1 MRNSEVEQD
10 LLMWLK
16 TQLSDTQ
23 FVTFLENPEAITT
36 MNRWIQLVKRA
47 QKMEQPTADPDV
59 IASITSVENHDDPP
73 LITVGPA
80 IQTSFEKCELQNQSE
95 QKNNQ
100 KKQDLSLP
108 SALPQKEIVQ
118 DVAVSTE
125 DIVVS
130 TVINENQSDL
140 EIQLEE
146 TVTMRPLSEED
157 ALKQIQLI
165 CSNGRSDVPYHSAIE
180 YQVLATQQGML
191 PLLVIEEV
199 TIPDELEG
207 IQFNPETQR
216 LEGVPK
222 AAGNYILIVKW
233 HGLPNKAD
241 NDVNSNAIA
250 NFNVEINQPISQETP
265 LELIINPNPDS
276 LWQDIPADHTDPYY
290 KESTAFDYCV
300 LQTGYHLAAA
310 SRRGRS
316 HAHVG
321 SFRDDDY
328 YVNALNNGWIIMVVA
343 DGAGSAVNSRKGSA
357 IAVHSVGQFFTKKLN
372 TAHNTRL
379 DRQIA
384 EWQIDDQQQLGQLR
398 EWFREALLRAIDDIE
413 SEAAIRQLEVKS
425 YATTLLVTLARPM
438 VNSLF
443 AVNCAIGD
451 GAITAYGTDG
461 KIRLLS
467 TPDSGEFAGQT
478 RFLDRQTVV
487 SEQFF
492 HRVTMGKWQDVS
504 HLLLLTDGITDPKF
518 ETEQQLTAPAHW
530 DALIAEITP
539 ALDSDNPGSALLEWM
554 KFMSRGHHDDRTI
567 VVLWQKK
574 SETVKSK
581 DPLQVDHGSCE

>member
-1 MRNSEVEQD
+1 MEQD

-461 KIRLLS
+461 KVRLLS

>member
-1 MRNSEVEQD
+1 MEQD
-10 LLMWLK
+10 LLTWLK
-16 TQLSDTQ
+16 TQLSDAQ
-23 FVTFLENPEAITT
+23 FLTFFENPEAVET
-36 MNRWIQLVKRA
+36 MNRWIQLVKRV
-47 QKMEQPTADPDV
+47 QEIEQSVTDSDA
-59 IASITSVENHDDPP
+59 IASITSVKNYDAPP
-73 LITVGPA
+73 LITMGPA
-80 IQTSFEKCELQNQSE
+80 IQTSFEKCELQDQSE

-100 KKQDLSLP
+100 KKQALSLP
-108 SALPQKEIVQ
+108 TALPQEVIVQ

-125 DIVVS
+125 DIAVS
-130 TVINENQSDL
+130 TVINENQSAL
-140 EIQLEE
+140 GIQLEE
-146 TVTMRPLSEED
+146 TVTMPPLSEED

-199 TIPDELEG
+199 TIPDELKG

-222 AAGNYILIVKW
+222 VAGNYILIVKW
-233 HGLPNKAD
+233 HWLPNKAAHD
-241 NDVNSNAIA
+241 ANSSGIA
-250 NFNVEINQPISQETP
+250 NFNVEINQPVSQETP

-290 KESTAFDYCV
+290 KESTAFDYYV

-316 HAHVG
+316 HSHVG

-328 YVNALNNGWIIMVVA
+328 YVNALNNGWVIMVVA

-384 EWQIDDQQQLGQLR
+384 EWQIDDQQQLGLLR
-398 EWFREALLRAIDDIE
+398 EWFREALLSAIDDIE
-413 SEAAIRQLEVKS
+413 SEATIRQLEVKS

-438 VNSLF
+438 GNGLF

-451 GAITAYGTDG
+451 GAITAYGADG

-478 RFLDRQTVV
+478 RFLDRKTVV

-492 HRVTMGKWQDVS
+492 HRITIGKWQDVS

-518 ETEQQLTAPAHW
+518 ETEQQLMVPAHW
-530 DALIAEITP
+530 DALIADITP
-539 ALDSDNPGSALLEWM
+539 ALNSDNPGSALLEWM

-574 SETVKSK
+574 SESVKRE
-581 DPLQVDHGSCE
+581 DPLQVDHGLCE